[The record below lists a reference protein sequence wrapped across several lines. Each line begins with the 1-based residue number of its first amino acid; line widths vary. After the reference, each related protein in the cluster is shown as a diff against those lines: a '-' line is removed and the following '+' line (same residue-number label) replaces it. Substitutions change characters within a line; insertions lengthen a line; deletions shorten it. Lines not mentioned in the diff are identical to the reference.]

1 VSRANRTA
9 LAVAAAAIEVLIAL
23 AFWWRPEHALL
34 WATAAGFVLI
44 IAAIVEH
51 GTR

>member
-1 VSRANRTA
+1 MSRANRTA
-9 LAVAAAAIEVLIAL
+9 LAIAGLAIELLIAL

-34 WATAAGFVLI
+34 WAGAAGFVLL

>member
-1 VSRANRTA
+1 MTRANRAA
-9 LAVAAAAIEVLIAL
+9 LTVAGAAIEVLIAL
-23 AFWWRPEHALL
+23 AWWWHPEHALL
-34 WATAAGFVLI
+34 WAGAAGFVLL